1 MKVLLLCAVLLL
13 CTGVQGRSFWQSDEP
28 HPKSDNAFWTVL
40 ENAYSMI
47 KVAADVDYGEIAKEY
62 HLKEKLEDAKTNF
75 DKLERVVDNYIY
87 EVRKK
92 YDEKLTENF
101 PVFKEKVY
109 PHLDEFGGKVEKV
122 VTKVFTGVVPVTS
135 ELAHGLKKQWDVFC
149 EHLKEIAEKARDK
162 LREDMDDLRGK
173 VQPHAEEMKA
183 EYEKYKEGVKEEF
196 DDKLQKWKH
205 EVDKEYEKVREH
217 LKPYAERV
225 QSEVSPRAKELYDN
239 LQKLLKAYSANEES

>member
-1 MKVLLLCAVLLL
+1 MKTLLLCAALLL

-28 HPKSDNAFWTVL
+28 HPKSDHAFWTVL

-47 KVAADVDYGEIAKEY
+47 KVAADVDYVEIAKEY
-62 HLKEKLEDAKTNF
+62 QLREKLDAAKTSF
-75 DKLERVVDNYIY
+75 DKVETVMEDYFDEIW
-87 EVRKK
+87 KK
-92 YDEKLTENF
+92 YDEKLTQNF
-101 PVFKEKVY
+101 PAFRTKVY
-109 PHLDEFGGKVEKV
+109 PHLDDFQEKV
-122 VTKVFTGVVPVTS
+122 GDEISKAFISVVPVTS
-135 ELAHGLKKQWDVFC
+135 ELAHGMKTQWDIFC

-173 VQPHAEEMKA
+173 VQPHAEEVKA
-183 EYEKYKEGVKEEF
+183 EYEKYKEGVKEGF
-196 DDKLQKWKH
+196 DEKLQKWKH

-239 LQKLLKAYSANEES
+239 LQKLLKAYFKQD

>member
-1 MKVLLLCAVLLL
+1 MKVLLLCAALLL

-62 HLKEKLEDAKTNF
+62 HLKEKLEGAKTNF
-75 DKLERVVDNYIY
+75 DKLEKVIEDYVD
-87 EVRKK
+87 EVWKK
-92 YDEKLTENF
+92 YDEKLTHNF
-101 PVFKEKVY
+101 PVFRTKVY
-109 PHLDEFGGKVEKV
+109 PHFDEFEDKVEEEISKA
-122 VTKVFTGVVPVTS
+122 FTSVVPVTS
-135 ELAHGLKKQWDVFC
+135 ELAHGLKKQWDIFC

-183 EYEKYKEGVKEEF
+183 EYKKYKEGMKEGF
-196 DDKLQKWKH
+196 DEKLQKWKH
-205 EVDKEYEKVREH
+205 EVDREYKRVRGFLMPYVEKIR
-217 LKPYAERV
+217 
-225 QSEVSPRAKELYDN
+225 SEVLELEKD
-239 LQKLLKAYSANEES
+239 LF